1 MKGFQMDLERTIE
14 KIRNHPESWKMGMIA
29 SHLGIVR
36 ASSLDGQKMRWI
48 DVSYNKEALNSI
60 IKHIKS
66 LPGIVEVMVDV
77 HEGQL
82 KVGDEILFVAVGGDI
97 RENVFQALIQTVD
110 LIKKNASKKTEV
122 F

>member
-1 MKGFQMDLERTIE
+1 MDLERTIE

-36 ASSLDGQKMRWI
+36 ASSLDGRKMRWI

-60 IKHIKS
+60 IKHIKA
-66 LPGIVEVMVDV
+66 LPGIIEVMVEV

-97 RENVFQALIQTVD
+97 RENVFQALIQAVD